1 MPKRCLLRLA
11 GVLMLGLF
19 SAIAASGSAQEVGPP
34 VKLTPGEAGEV
45 VDDAA
50 RSVLAAEREDETSA
64 AEVDESAVQIATL
77 GAVDPSSIGLLDESE
92 GGFGIDMWLG
102 TERALVEHLLPRLP
116 VGTLS
121 RPMQDLARRLLL
133 STARVPAGDA
143 IAPSLLGLRV
153 ERLSAGGDTVA
164 VNELLRLAPARLQDR
179 AFARA
184 RIDGQLLAGNHAEAC
199 AAYKAL
205 VGEDPDNLYWLKGLT
220 FCKALNG
227 DQAAVRFAVDL
238 LHEIGQDEDTAFLSL
253 IASLSGD
260 AEAQVA
266 SLVDPLP
273 LHLAMLQ
280 VARLPVPANAVPGA
294 PPAILRAIAK
304 APNAALDVRLAAAER
319 AEAAG
324 ALSAEALAEIYKGVL
339 FTPSEIAAA
348 LSLAREEPGPR
359 ANALLYQA
367 GQIQRIPVLRA
378 QALQLAW
385 QLGHEQGRF
394 GTAARVN
401 RDATLDIEPSP
412 DLAWFAADAVRAL
425 LAAGE
430 AEAAFRWFRLAQQ
443 MATPSEPEAAMA
455 VLEVW
460 PLMFLAKPSLG
471 KGWNPEIALS
481 VVGGARR
488 NGRTRRRTPRPR
500 GARLYAPGSVR
511 SRASRCRLGQPVG
524 LLPDGDGIR
533 SLDAAVAQ
541 PRGRVTWRADRR
553 NRTLEPARSWRG
565 RAHGSASAHS
575 RRGDRGLARRRA
587 RAGGARL
594 GPRGGARHA
603 TVSAGGLVIRHPS

>member
-19 SAIAASGSAQEVGPP
+19 SAIAANGSAQDVGPP

-64 AEVDESAVQIATL
+64 AEADESAVQITTL

-238 LHEIGQDEDTAFLSL
+238 LHETGQDEDTAFLSL

-401 RDATLDIEPSP
+401 REASLDIEPSP
-412 DLAWFAADAVRAL
+412 NLAWFAADAVRAL

-471 KGWNPEIALS
+471 KGWNPEIALLWWEALGEMAVPDGERHARAALVFTLLEAFDLELPDAAWGS
-481 VVGGARR
+481 LLDSSLTETAYVPSTPLWRNLGAASRG
-488 NGRTRRRTPRPR
+488 GRTGETVLLSLLVLGEGGPTGAHPRIL
-500 GARLYAPGSVR
+500 AEVIEAL
-511 SRASRCRLGQPVG
+511 RAVG
-524 LLPDGDGIR
+524 LER
-533 SLDAAVAQ
+533 EA
-541 PRGRVTWRADRR
+541 
-553 NRTLEPARSWRG
+553 
-565 RAHGSASAHS
+565 
-575 RRGDRGLARRRA
+575 RGLALEA
-587 RAGGARL
+587 ALAMPL
-594 GPRGGARHA
+594 
-603 TVSAGGLVIRHPS
+603 

>member
-11 GVLMLGLF
+11 GVLMLGFF
-19 SAIAASGSAQEVGPP
+19 SAIAADGSAQDVGPP
-34 VKLTPGEAGEV
+34 VKLTPGEAEEA
-45 VDDAA
+45 VDEPAQ
-50 RSVLAAEREDETSA
+50 SILAAEGEGETSA
-64 AEVDESAVQIATL
+64 AGADESAVQIATL
-77 GAVDPSSIGLLDESE
+77 DAVDPSSIGLLDESE

-102 TERALVEHLLPRLP
+102 TERALVERLLPRMP

-227 DQAAVRFAVDL
+227 DHAAVRFAVDL

-260 AEAQVA
+260 AEARVA

-339 FTPSEIAAA
+339 FTPSEISAAR
-348 LSLAREEPGPR
+348 SLAREEPGPR

-401 RDATLDIEPSP
+401 REATLDIEPAP

-430 AEAAFRWFRLAQQ
+430 AEAAFRWFRFAQQ

-471 KGWNPEIALS
+471 KGWNPEITLLWWAALGEMAVPNEARHARAALVFTLLEAFDLELPDAAWS
-481 VVGGARR
+481 SLMDSSLTETAYVPSTPLWRNLGAASRG
-488 NGRTRRRTPRPR
+488 GRTGETVLLSLLVLGEGGPTGAHPRILAEVI
-500 GARLYAPGSVR
+500 GAL
-511 SRASRCRLGQPVG
+511 RAVG
-524 LLPDGDGIR
+524 LEQE
-533 SLDAAVAQ
+533 A
-541 PRGRVTWRADRR
+541 
-553 NRTLEPARSWRG
+553 
-565 RAHGSASAHS
+565 
-575 RRGDRGLARRRA
+575 RGLALEA
-587 RAGGARL
+587 ALAMPL
-594 GPRGGARHA
+594 
-603 TVSAGGLVIRHPS
+603 

>member
-1 MPKRCLLRLA
+1 MSMRCLLRLA

-19 SAIAASGSAQEVGPP
+19 SAIAADASAQDVGPP
-34 VKLTPGEAGEV
+34 VKLTPGEAGEA

-50 RSVLAAEREDETSA
+50 QSVLAAEGEGETSA
-64 AEVDESAVQIATL
+64 AEADEGAIQITTL

-102 TERALVEHLLPRLP
+102 TERALVERLLPRLP

-133 STARVPAGDA
+133 STARVPAGNA

-153 ERLSAGGDTVA
+153 ERLSAAGDTVA

-227 DQAAVRFAVDL
+227 DHAAVRFAVDL

-304 APNAALDVRLAAAER
+304 APNAALEVRLAAAER

-339 FTPSEIAAA
+339 FTPSEISAA

-401 RDATLDIEPSP
+401 REATLDIEPAP
-412 DLAWFAADAVRAL
+412 DLAWFAANAVRAL

-430 AEAAFRWFRLAQQ
+430 AKAAFRWFRLAQQ
-443 MATPSEPEAAMA
+443 MAAPSEPEAAMA

-471 KGWNPEIALS
+471 KGWNPETTLLWWAALGEMAVPDEERHARAALVFTLLEAFDLELPDAAWS
-481 VVGGARR
+481 SLLDSSLTETAYVPSTPLWRNLGAASLG
-488 NGRTRRRTPRPR
+488 GRTGETVLLSLLVLGEGGPTGAHPRILAEVI
-500 GARLYAPGSVR
+500 GAL
-511 SRASRCRLGQPVG
+511 RAVG
-524 LLPDGDGIR
+524 LEQE
-533 SLDAAVAQ
+533 A
-541 PRGRVTWRADRR
+541 
-553 NRTLEPARSWRG
+553 
-565 RAHGSASAHS
+565 
-575 RRGDRGLARRRA
+575 RGLALEA
-587 RAGGARL
+587 ALAMPL
-594 GPRGGARHA
+594 
-603 TVSAGGLVIRHPS
+603 

>member
-19 SAIAASGSAQEVGPP
+19 SAIAADGSAQDVGPP
-34 VKLTPGEAGEV
+34 VKLTPGEAEKA
-45 VDDAA
+45 VDEPAQ
-50 RSVLAAEREDETSA
+50 SILAAEGEGETSA
-64 AEVDESAVQIATL
+64 AEADESAVQITTL

-102 TERALVEHLLPRLP
+102 TERALVERLLPRMP

-133 STARVPAGDA
+133 SAARVPAGEA

-153 ERLSAGGDTVA
+153 ERLSAGGDTMA

-184 RIDGQLLAGNHAEAC
+184 RIDGQLLAGNHTEAC

-227 DQAAVRFAVDL
+227 DHAAVRFAVDL

-304 APNAALDVRLAAAER
+304 APNAALEVRLAAAER

-324 ALSAEALAEIYKGVL
+324 ALTAEALAEIYKGVL
-339 FTPSEIAAA
+339 FTPSEISAA

-401 RDATLDIEPSP
+401 REATLDIEPAP

-430 AEAAFRWFRLAQQ
+430 AEAAFRWFRFAQRLA
-443 MATPSEPEAAMA
+443 MPSEPEAAMA

-471 KGWNPEIALS
+471 KGWNPEITLLWWAALGEMAVPDEARHARAALVFTLLEAFDLELPDAAWS
-481 VVGGARR
+481 SLLDSSLTETAYVPSTPLWRNLGAASRG
-488 NGRTRRRTPRPR
+488 GRTGETVLLSLLVLGEGGPTGAHPRILAEVI
-500 GARLYAPGSVR
+500 GAL
-511 SRASRCRLGQPVG
+511 RAVG
-524 LLPDGDGIR
+524 LEQE
-533 SLDAAVAQ
+533 A
-541 PRGRVTWRADRR
+541 
-553 NRTLEPARSWRG
+553 
-565 RAHGSASAHS
+565 
-575 RRGDRGLARRRA
+575 RGLALEA
-587 RAGGARL
+587 ALAMPL
-594 GPRGGARHA
+594 
-603 TVSAGGLVIRHPS
+603 

>member
-11 GVLMLGLF
+11 GVLMLGFF
-19 SAIAASGSAQEVGPP
+19 SAIAASGSAQDVGPP

-50 RSVLAAEREDETSA
+50 RSVLAAEREDEASA
-64 AEVDESAVQIATL
+64 AEADENAVQITTL

-92 GGFGIDMWLG
+92 GGFGVDMWLG

-304 APNAALDVRLAAAER
+304 APNAALEVRLAAAER

-471 KGWNPEIALS
+471 KGWNPEIALLWWEALGEMAVPDGERHTRAALVFTLLEAFDLELPDAAWGS
-481 VVGGARR
+481 LLDSSLTETAYVPSTPLWR
-488 NGRTRRRTPRPR
+488 NLRAASRGGRTGETVLLSLLVLGEGGPTGAHPRIL
-500 GARLYAPGSVR
+500 AEVIEAL
-511 SRASRCRLGQPVG
+511 RAVG
-524 LLPDGDGIR
+524 LER
-533 SLDAAVAQ
+533 EA
-541 PRGRVTWRADRR
+541 
-553 NRTLEPARSWRG
+553 
-565 RAHGSASAHS
+565 
-575 RRGDRGLARRRA
+575 RGLALEA
-587 RAGGARL
+587 ALAMPL
-594 GPRGGARHA
+594 
-603 TVSAGGLVIRHPS
+603 